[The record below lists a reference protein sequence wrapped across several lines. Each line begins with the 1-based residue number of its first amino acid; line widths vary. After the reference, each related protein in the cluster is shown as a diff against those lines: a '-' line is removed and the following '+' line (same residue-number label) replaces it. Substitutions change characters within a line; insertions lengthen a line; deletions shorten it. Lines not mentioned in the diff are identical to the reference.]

1 MLVSPTQKEPRLGRQ
16 ANMIPQTGRTEH
28 AVASVERD
36 LKVLGQARRYYDW
49 ILAIL
54 RPWIGHT
61 VLECGAGSGHM
72 TRRLLAL
79 NGPRVIASE
88 VEASYLPELEVLC
101 RPPQSG
107 VVRLDL
113 EALTPH
119 ALELI
124 RSLDVD
130 TILMV
135 NVLEHVADD
144 AASITRLAE
153 VLPSGGRILI
163 MVPAH
168 RRLYSQLDHLYGHHR
183 RYSRADVRHL
193 ATMAGMRIRLLQSM
207 NLPGAIAWWLLHR
220 VIGRT
225 SLTPAGTR
233 MFDLCVPI
241 IAAVERRMRPPFGQS
256 LVAVLE
262 RS

>member
-1 MLVSPTQKEPRLGRQ
+1 MTL
-16 ANMIPQTGRTEH
+16 QTGRTEY

-54 RPWIGHT
+54 QPWIGRT

-79 NGPRVIASE
+79 HGPRVIASE

-113 EALTPH
+113 EALTPDVLDH
-119 ALELI
+119 I
-124 RSLDVD
+124 RSQEVD
-130 TILMV
+130 TVLMV

-144 AASITRLAE
+144 AGCITRLAE
-153 VLPSGGRILI
+153 TLPSGGRILV
-163 MVPAH
+163 MLPAH

-183 RYSRADVRHL
+183 RYSREDVRHL
-193 ATMAGMRIRLLQSM
+193 ARMAGMRIRLLRSM

-225 SLTPAGTR
+225 SLSPVGTR
-233 MFDLCVPI
+233 IFDVCVPVV
-241 IAAVERRMRPPFGQS
+241 AALERLIQPPFGQS
-256 LVAVLE
+256 VVAVLE
-262 RS
+262 RP